1 MYICFKGGIWVSK
14 RIKLRIIIEKLRE
27 VMHNKICER
36 ESIGHYEVVKISQE
50 LDKMLN
56 EYNRMLVY

>member
-1 MYICFKGGIWVSK
+1 
-14 RIKLRIIIEKLRE
+14 
-27 VMHNKICER
+27 MHNKICER
-36 ESIGHYEVVKISQE
+36 ESLGHYEVVKISQE